1 MLCKSACMTSSFH
14 RLPEGRCVVCN
25 DCSDYVNGVRMD
37 VIRQAAPLAW
47 RVAMAPHCMTSSQ
60 RSQPGEL
67 GDLGVA
73 LGLSS
78 KALSCICYM
87 AFFVP
92 AFHIAFQV
100 VYSICIR

>member
-47 RVAMAPHCMTSSQ
+47 RVCDGAALHD
-60 RSQPGEL
+60 EL
-67 GDLGVA
+67 PKESARRTG
-73 LGLSS
+73 
-78 KALSCICYM
+78 
-87 AFFVP
+87 
-92 AFHIAFQV
+92 
-100 VYSICIR
+100 

>member
-1 MLCKSACMTSSFH
+1 MSSATTAVIMLMVLGWMSFARRRH
-14 RLPEGRCVVCN
+14 LLG
-25 DCSDYVNGVRMD
+25 GF
-37 VIRQAAPLAW
+37 
-47 RVAMAPHCMTSSQ
+47 AMAPHCMTSSQ